1 MISGINFQ
9 EYLKLNLQ
17 NEYYNNGTD
26 FQEIDPLSIN
36 PDYLTDFSI
45 YEKHRYKD
53 HQYEF
58 RCLLFDSSSIP
69 KERLIELLRFRKK
82 VYIHK
87 EQVINYHQYLKDNLA
102 YILNHKE
109 IDISKKTDTLISLST
124 EVVKECFESI
134 FTMTG
139 DTRKFLE
146 KIQRLISQA
155 VEFISDINSLSGIAN
170 LIGHDYDTHIHSIKV
185 GWLMATFINANKD
198 LFTVEKDAG
207 FHDLLVQA
215 AVSGLLHDIGKIKIP
230 QNILNKKGKLDNLEY
245 IIIQSH
251 TAYSASLLFDTGIS
265 KNAMQAILYHHE
277 NEDGSGYPSGLA
289 NERIPLMAKICHIA
303 DVFDAL
309 TSKRHYKESKS
320 AYDALKIMTGN
331 NPYLDTLKKFEKEVA
346 ENVKVSVTAIVRDD
360 YDIKLRRLREKEMV
374 EEEAIKRVEAR
385 MKLRDQGMAHCF
397 SKDLLRRFIQTI
409 NQSKSFELSDLL

>member
-146 KIQRLISQA
+146 KIQL
-155 VEFISDINSLSGIAN
+155 
-170 LIGHDYDTHIHSIKV
+170 
-185 GWLMATFINANKD
+185 KD
-198 LFTVEKDAG
+198 LYFRV
-207 FHDLLVQA
+207 F
-215 AVSGLLHDIGKIKIP
+215 
-230 QNILNKKGKLDNLEY
+230 
-245 IIIQSH
+245 
-251 TAYSASLLFDTGIS
+251 LFQ
-265 KNAMQAILYHHE
+265 KMVLKFA
-277 NEDGSGYPSGLA
+277 
-289 NERIPLMAKICHIA
+289 
-303 DVFDAL
+303 
-309 TSKRHYKESKS
+309 ES
-320 AYDALKIMTGN
+320 Y
-331 NPYLDTLKKFEKEVA
+331 
-346 ENVKVSVTAIVRDD
+346 
-360 YDIKLRRLREKEMV
+360 
-374 EEEAIKRVEAR
+374 
-385 MKLRDQGMAHCF
+385 
-397 SKDLLRRFIQTI
+397 
-409 NQSKSFELSDLL
+409 